1 MDSSN
6 SEIYKYI
13 LSNSNYSYR
22 QIDCFDY
29 CIGSEMFK
37 RFNFSNKIDHY
48 SEVFVYAY
56 FLNLSFSDILDT
68 YSNLIQGGL
77 KSICLPI
84 CPLQCNEVKYD
95 KSLSFTTAPKNSSK
109 LKDLKSLNLS
119 IDNIVYLNVYYSD
132 LQYTHISQLIKTDI
146 WDLISNIGGNLGLFI
161 GFSFLTFSELFEL
174 IFEVIIILF
183 NKQSTKSNET
193 SSSL

>member
-1 MDSSN
+1 M
-6 SEIYKYI
+6 
-13 LSNSNYSYR
+13 
-22 QIDCFDY
+22 
-29 CIGSEMFK
+29 
-37 RFNFSNKIDHY
+37 
-48 SEVFVYAY
+48 
-56 FLNLSFSDILDT
+56 
-68 YSNLIQGGL
+68 
-77 KSICLPI
+77 
-84 CPLQCNEVKYD
+84 
-95 KSLSFTTAPKNSSK
+95 
-109 LKDLKSLNLS
+109 
-119 IDNIVYLNVYYSD
+119 VYLNVYYND